1 MLEIRRMSRN
11 ESAMLDALDN
21 KHLSGDT
28 VVLRI
33 GRSGL
38 ELDFRAGRQSDW
50 LAPLPELYRRPD
62 VKTLLA
68 GTEAAAFFAWDDSK
82 LIGQA
87 VAAKLEFRL
96 ARICDVRVQLSDR
109 KKGVGHALI
118 ETLERW
124 AWQQGFSGLFAE
136 TQDNNP
142 GACQFFL
149 KCGYRFGGVDM
160 LRYAALPELI
170 GKPDVLRE
178 SAMNFYKLFK

>member
-1 MLEIRRMSRN
+1 MLEIRRMTRN

-38 ELDFRAGRQSDW
+38 ELDFRAGRQSNW
-50 LAPLPELYRRPD
+50 LAPLPDAYHHPD

-68 GTEAAAFFAWDDSK
+68 GTDGAAFFAWDDSK

-87 VAAKLEFRL
+87 VTAKYEFRL
-96 ARICDVRVQLSDR
+96 ARICDVRVSLSDR
-109 KKGVGHALI
+109 KKGIARQLV
-118 ETLERW
+118 ETMERW
-124 AWQQGFSGLFAE
+124 AWQQGLSGMFAE

-149 KCGYRFGGVDM
+149 RCGYRFGGVDM
-160 LRYAALPELI
+160 MRYAALPERM
-170 GKPDVLRE
+170 GTPDTLRE
-178 SAMNFYKLFK
+178 AAMYFYKLFK